1 MLVSQTLNIHSIT
14 NIAMKLWNINLLI
27 NEISKKVSVRMST
40 TTQNLVITIREG
52 YLTRYTD

>member
-27 NEISKKVSVRMST
+27 NEISKKASVRMST